1 MEVNAAEGAKGSDI
15 PAGKTRGMLR
25 VKESILKSIW
35 FLCAIFAVV
44 TIFFILVFLFWD
56 GYPIFAQVG
65 VWNFITGMT
74 WNPTGNPP
82 MYGIF
87 PLIVGTVLVT
97 IGAMVISI
105 PLGIGS
111 ALYISELAPAG
122 VKAVV
127 KPAIELL
134 AGIPSV
140 VFGFFGLVV
149 LTSWIQVTFDVPT
162 GQTWLAGSILLGIMA
177 LPTIISVSED
187 AISSVP
193 REFKEGSLAVGANH
207 WQTISRVIVPGA
219 LSGITAAIILG
230 MGRAL
235 GETMAVLMVTGNAAI
250 IPSPIWN
257 VLSPIRTLTGTL
269 GIEMG
274 EVAIGST
281 HFHALFGVAVV
292 LLVITL
298 GVNLMATAILGRIRE
313 RQMPT
318 GEKKKNL
325 LFCAIARSGWMG
337 GVRNATPWIG
347 AVLLTGLMFLL
358 SGAGAA
364 VLTLGMTGGVITTRR
379 RIPPRLVQKIAFA
392 LIALSIVVVLV
403 VLGIILWD
411 IVSKGIGYISWDFL
425 TQSPRDLGRAGG
437 IFPALVGTLYLVIG
451 AIAIALPL
459 GLGAAV
465 YLTEYTRE
473 GKITRMIRTGADL
486 LNGTPSIV
494 FGLFGFAFLVLYL
507 NFGVSLIAG
516 QITLA
521 LMVLPT
527 IIRTT
532 EEALKTVP
540 CSVREGSL
548 ALGATKWQTISRVV
562 IPPAMP
568 GIITGTIL
576 SIGRAAGETAPILF
590 TAVVFSQRFLPTS
603 LFEPVMALP
612 YHLYILATNVPGA
625 QGYQYATALVLL
637 MLVIAIYSVAIV
649 IRYHYQ
655 KTLHW

>member
-1 MEVNAAEGAKGSDI
+1 MDGNAAAGAKGTGASVPSNREI
-15 PAGKTRGMLR
+15 LR
-25 VKESILKSIW
+25 VKESLFKSIW

-56 GYPIFAQVG
+56 GYPIFVQVG
-65 VWNFITGMT
+65 VWDFITGLS

-82 MYGIF
+82 AYGIF

-97 IGAMVISI
+97 LGAMAISI

-111 ALYISELAPAG
+111 ALYISELAPAR
-122 VKAVV
+122 VKAAV
-127 KPAIELL
+127 KPAVELL

-140 VFGFFGLVV
+140 VFGFFGLIV
-149 LTSWIQVTFDVPT
+149 LTDWIRVTFDVPS
-162 GQTWLAGSILLGIMA
+162 GECWLAGSILLGIMA

-193 REFKEGSLAVGANH
+193 REFREGSLAVGANH
-207 WQTISRVIVPGA
+207 WQTIARVIVPGA

-274 EVAIGST
+274 EVAIGSM

-298 GVNLMATAILGRIRE
+298 AVNLIATAILGRIRE

-318 GEKKKNL
+318 KERKKNFL
-325 LFCAIARSGWMG
+325 SCALERSGWMG
-337 GVRNATPWIG
+337 GIRNATPWIG
-347 AVLLTGLMFLL
+347 AVILTGLMFLF

-364 VLTLGMTGGVITTRR
+364 VLTFGLTGGVVTARTRLTSR
-379 RIPPRLVQKIAFA
+379 VVEKIAFA
-392 LIALSIVVVLV
+392 LIAISIVIVLV

-411 IVSKGIGYISWDFL
+411 IISKGIGYISWDFL
-425 TQSPRDLGRAGG
+425 TQPPRDLGRAGG

-459 GLGAAV
+459 GMGAAI

-473 GKITRMIRTGADL
+473 GKITKIIRTGADL

-540 CSVREGSL
+540 HSIREGSL
-548 ALGATKWQTISRVV
+548 ALGATKWQTIRRVV

-568 GIITGTIL
+568 GVITGAIL

-590 TAVVFSQRFLPTS
+590 TAVVFSQRFLPDS

-625 QGYQYATALVLL
+625 QGNQYATALVLL
-637 MLVIAIYSVAIV
+637 MLVIAIYSVAIIV
-649 IRYHYQ
+649 RHHYQ
-655 KTLHW
+655 KTIAW